1 MRVML
6 DTCVIIDVLQHRE
19 PFWEDSYAAFL
30 AIANRRADGFL
41 SAKALT
47 DIYYLTHHSTHDDK
61 ETRRIISTL
70 LIPLDLVDTAGID
83 CRRALS
89 SDMTD
94 FEDAVMAESA
104 ARVGIDY
111 IITRNQRDFE
121 KSAVPVCSPTD
132 FLQLVNTADD

>member
-30 AIANRRADGFL
+30 AIANRHADGFL

-89 SDMTD
+89 SDMTN

-121 KSAVPVCSPTD
+121 KSAVPVCYPTD